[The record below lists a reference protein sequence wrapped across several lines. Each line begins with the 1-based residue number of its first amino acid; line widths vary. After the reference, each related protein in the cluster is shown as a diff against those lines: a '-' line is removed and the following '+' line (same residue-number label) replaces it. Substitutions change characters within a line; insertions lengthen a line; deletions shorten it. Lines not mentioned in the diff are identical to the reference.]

1 MGFDLS
7 KRHLGM
13 VEMTAAMILSGSLGY
28 FVVASGLTADQAV
41 FYRCLLGAY
50 FLGCYGLYRGNL
62 NFQAISLKHWA
73 LCLFCGVAIPVN
85 WVMLFTAYQLSSI
98 SISTAVY
105 HTQPFFLLFLGVIF
119 LRKRLSVQKI
129 LWILLAFI
137 GVILA
142 IDLSLDQISLT
153 SGYVLGLLLS
163 FGAAFLYAV
172 VTLITMRLKAIKP
185 DVMALIQMMVGAI
198 VLLPFIGIDGLPDLS
213 LSHWQYILLIGLVHT
228 ALKYILLYSALQ
240 KLKAPVV
247 AVLSFIYPV
256 VAIVIDVLFLD
267 EVLTMAQILGVF
279 MIVFSGY
286 AISMKLPFP
295 YIEKSLKTGRKKP
308 PKSKSFSGV

>member
-50 FLGCYGLYRGNL
+50 FLGVYGLYRGNL
-62 NFQAISLKHWA
+62 NFQAISPKYWA

-105 HTQPFFLLFLGVIF
+105 HTQPFFLLFLGVVF

-142 IDLSLDQISLT
+142 IDLSLSQISLT

-163 FGAAFLYAV
+163 FGAAFLYAL
-172 VTLITMRLKAIKP
+172 VTLITMRLTAIKP
-185 DVMALIQMMVGAI
+185 DVMALVQMTVGAI
-198 VLLPFIGIDGLPDLS
+198 VLLPFMGGDGLPDLT
-213 LSHWQYILLIGLVHT
+213 LSHWHYILLIGLVHT

-240 KLKAPVV
+240 KLKPPVV

-267 EVLTMAQILGVF
+267 QVLTMAQIIGIFL
-279 MIVFSGY
+279 IVFGGY

-295 YIEKSLKTGRKKP
+295 YVEKSLKIGRKKP
-308 PKSKSFSGV
+308 PKSKSLSGV